1 MMESKKDRD
10 ISGALVGAAA
20 EIRKRSTML
29 SDVIKTRDR
38 DHQLIKDFANQ
49 IEQLLRPPLQECES
63 GRLSSEQMAQSL
75 ISACR
80 SALNYSRAITESKLG
95 ESHHAKGYIEGLGAA
110 ADLIGSMG
118 AAALREA
125 ERVETLAASEEDLEK
140 RRRVGSRPESL
151 RVKRKAAELRQKN
164 DDHESSDVETVDPA
178 E

>member
-1 MMESKKDRD
+1 MESKRDRD
-10 ISGALVGAAA
+10 ISGALINAAA
-20 EIRKRSTML
+20 ELRKRGTML

-38 DHQLIKDFANQ
+38 DHQLVKDFANQ
-49 IEQLLRPPLQECES
+49 IEQHLRPTLQECES
-63 GRLSSEQMAQSL
+63 GRLSSDQAAQSL

-80 SALNYSRAITESKLG
+80 NALNYSRALSESKL
-95 ESHHAKGYIEGLGAA
+95 SDVHHAKGYIEGLGAA
-110 ADLIGSMG
+110 ADLMGSMG

-125 ERVETLAASEEDLEK
+125 ERVEALAASEEDLEK
-140 RRRVGSRPESL
+140 KRRVGSRPESL